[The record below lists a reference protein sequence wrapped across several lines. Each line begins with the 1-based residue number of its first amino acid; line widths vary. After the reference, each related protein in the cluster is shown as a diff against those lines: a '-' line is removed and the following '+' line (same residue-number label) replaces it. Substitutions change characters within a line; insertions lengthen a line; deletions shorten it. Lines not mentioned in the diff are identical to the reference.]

1 MSTPDLGLEAML
13 KMTKSKVE
21 FIPDRNM
28 YIFFEKGL
36 WGGISFISN
45 RYSKDNN
52 KYLKSCDSKQESNH
66 IIYWEYTVWL
76 CDV

>member
-1 MSTPDLGLEAML
+1 MSAPDLSLEAML
-13 KMTKSKVE
+13 KMAKSKVE
-21 FIPDRNM
+21 FIPDRNI